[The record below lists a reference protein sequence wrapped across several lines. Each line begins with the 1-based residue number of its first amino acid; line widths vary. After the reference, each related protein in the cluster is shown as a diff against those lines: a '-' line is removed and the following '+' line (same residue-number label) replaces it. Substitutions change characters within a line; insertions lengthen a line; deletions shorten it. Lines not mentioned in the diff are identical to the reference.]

1 MLVVLPVQLPV
12 HWLLAL
18 THLPLEQSPSAT
30 QRHAVP
36 PELRT
41 GVGVSDVLHPVP
53 PLVVQGT
60 DVGAGWQPCPSSVPV
75 PVQPEQ
81 FPLCELGMQCPLS
94 HATSEVQ

>member
-1 MLVVLPVQLPV
+1 VLPVQPLDGL

-41 GVGVSDVLHPVP
+41 GAGESVVVQAVP
-53 PLVVQGT
+53 PLVVHATELG
-60 DVGAGWQPCPSSVPV
+60 GGWQPWPSSVPV

-94 HATSEVQ
+94 HAASDVQ